1 MQIKETKNNIHIMK
15 KIIIFCLCALILV
28 PASLF
33 AQAQRKADKQTAQF
47 RYEIEPSVGQAK
59 EGGCTVRVWT
69 YSTKEKIAHD
79 QACKNAVHGIIFK
92 GYPQDGR
99 LQGREPIVADPA
111 IEAAN
116 KAYFDEFFKK
126 GGDFQRYVHVIGSGQ
141 PDDVI
146 KVGKELK
153 TAYTVV
159 VLVDQLRKRL
169 ENDGIIKPLDAVV
182 GKLPTIMVVPSNT
195 WCNKNGFMQKFEN
208 QGRTEY
214 VPDYEKALLN
224 NTDLVLAINTINTR
238 MAKRGF
244 PIKNLEAALK
254 TVKKESAEDAML
266 TSKSGDAMAES
277 PIDILRR
284 TAKADIWIEIE
295 WYENVKKGGSVKT
308 LTYSMNA
315 LDAYTDV
322 VVAGLAPT
330 TGGEVYSSSFQI
342 QQEIEAAIHGQ
353 FDGFCTTLQSYFDKL
368 EEKGR
373 AIKLRILTWD
383 SFEDGLFAE
392 LDGDELHEIIE
403 DWVAD
408 NTVKG
413 QYSSADLS
421 PSGNLMI
428 IEQAYI
434 PLVNEKGRDLD
445 ARTWARGLQKL
456 LRNKYDIE
464 SNISAKGLGQI
475 QLIIGGK

>member
-1 MQIKETKNNIHIMK
+1 ML
-15 KIIIFCLCALILV
+15 FFSLCALLCI
-28 PASLF
+28 PATAL
-33 AQAQRKADKQTAQF
+33 AQAQRKADKQTAQW
-47 RYEIEPSVGQAK
+47 RYEIQPSTGTAK
-59 EGGCTVRVWT
+59 EGACIVRVWS
-69 YSTKEKIAHD
+69 YSKNYDIAVS
-79 QACKNAVHGIIFK
+79 QAPKNAVHGLIFK
-92 GYPQDGR
+92 GYPQQGSFF
-99 LQGREPIVADPA
+99 GREPIIADPTV
-111 IEAAN
+111 EEAN
-116 KAYFDEFFKK
+116 KEYFDEFFKN
-126 GGDFQRYVHVIGSGQ
+126 GGPYQRYVSVVGSGV
-141 PDDVI
+141 PDDQDKI
-146 KVGKELK
+146 NKEWKV
-153 TAYTVV
+153 AITVV
-159 VLVDQLRKRL
+159 VMVDQLRQRL
-169 ENDGIIKPLDAVV
+169 EEDGIIKPLDAVV

-195 WCNKNGFMQKFEN
+195 WCNKHKFMQKFEN

-214 VPDYEKALLN
+214 VPDYEKALLEDQ
-224 NTDLVLAINTINTR
+224 DLSLAINTINTR

-244 PIKNLEAALK
+244 QLKNLEAALK

-284 TAKADIWIEIE
+284 TAKADLWIEID
-295 WYENVKKGGSVKT
+295 WYVTTTDGGSMSQ

-322 VVAGLAPT
+322 VVAGIPPT
-330 TGGEVYSSSFQI
+330 TGGEFFTSSFQL
-342 QQEIEAAIHGQ
+342 QKHLESAIRGQ
-353 FDGFCTTLQSYFDKL
+353 FDGFCTTLQSYFENLNK
-368 EEKGR
+368 KGR
-373 AIKLRILTWD
+373 AVKLRVLTWD